1 MKVAALI
8 SGGKD
13 SCYNLMQCIAA
24 GHTIEALANLCPRD
38 VDELDSYMYQSVG
51 HQGLSLYSE
60 ALGLPLY
67 QREIEGTSLNTRS
80 IYYTPTDGDERL
92 NLVCLAYMWR
102 RDQSELLQE
111 IIDTGIEAVLVKVAA
126 IGLVPKKHLGKSV
139 REMQPYL
146 HNLNKKYDINVCGEG
161 GEYETFTLDCPLFKK
176 RITIEDS
183 EIIETPGDVGYLKFK
198 SLKLVEKEKD
208 ESGSVEKESLSH
220 IKMEDHLKDILEL
233 EGNPQIKIG
242 HEFLSS
248 EEVLENENEI
258 TPVEKSHS
266 LGNECSWA
274 SSEASSVKEALSNI
288 ASHLKSSGR
297 SLQDI
302 VSITMLVKDM
312 KNYSH
317 YNKEYNQF
325 FDINP
330 PTRTCVQIGDLIF
343 IAGMIGMI
351 PMSLQIVNESV
362 ETQARLAYRHI
373 GRILP
378 VISAKATIKSVVQ

>member
-24 GHTIEALANLCPRD
+24 GHTIEALANLCPKD

-80 IYYTPTDGDERL
+80 IHYTPTDGDEVEDLYSLLKKVKEECQIEAVSVGAIFSDYQRIRVENVCLRL

-146 HNLNKKYDINVCGEG
+146 HTLNKKYDLNVCGEG

-176 RITIEDS
+176 RIVIEDS

-220 IKMEDHLKDILEL
+220 IKMEDHLKR
-233 EGNPQIKIG
+233 
-242 HEFLSS
+242 
-248 EEVLENENEI
+248 
-258 TPVEKSHS
+258 
-266 LGNECSWA
+266 
-274 SSEASSVKEALSNI
+274 
-288 ASHLKSSGR
+288 HLR
-297 SLQDI
+297 
-302 VSITMLVKDM
+302 
-312 KNYSH
+312 
-317 YNKEYNQF
+317 
-325 FDINP
+325 
-330 PTRTCVQIGDLIF
+330 TRR
-343 IAGMIGMI
+343 
-351 PMSLQIVNESV
+351 ES
-362 ETQARLAYRHI
+362 
-373 GRILP
+373 P
-378 VISAKATIKSVVQ
+378 N